1 MRAQPHTIVQ
11 WIRLYASDVMN
22 SEDGVDE
29 QPRIPA
35 YSAMETAQM
44 MRVDYYKVSP
54 GGVKALHAL
63 EQYLR
68 ASGLEPTLIE
78 LVKLRASLMNGCAYC
93 VDVHTKD
100 ARAKGETEQRLF
112 AVPVW
117 RETPFFSPRERAAL
131 AWTEAVTDIGRN
143 GVTDALYDEARAQF
157 TEKEL
162 VDLSLAVIAINAWNR
177 LAVTFRPA
185 VGNYKPAVTAVAPA

>member
-1 MRAQPHTIVQ
+1 
-11 WIRLYASDVMN
+11 
-22 SEDGVDE
+22 
-29 QPRIPA
+29 
-35 YSAMETAQM
+35 M

-68 ASGLEPTLIE
+68 SSGLEPALIE

-93 VDVHTKD
+93 VDLHTKD

-112 AVPVW
+112 AVSVW

-131 AWTEAVTDIGRN
+131 AWTEAVTKIGRN

-157 TEKEL
+157 SEKEL